1 MTWIY
6 VLRCYNNKYYVGKT
20 EKKIMQRYK
29 EHLTGKGSAWTRK
42 YKPIELVEC
51 IRGDKFDEDKKTKE
65 YMEKYGINNVRGGSY
80 CQITLDKV
88 SIASIKREI
97 RGANDK
103 CNKCGKSGHFAS
115 KCPYESDES
124 NDNEE
129 EVEMSME
136 DLETVFNEEE
146 KEEGIYVIYGKKY
159 LWLWNELYKES
170 NNKTPKSLLELFRLN
185 ERDEYE
191 DYNWKSIHTKTNK
204 KLSVKKY
211 CRRKGHIEKNCYAN
225 GDNEESESWSC
236 EYCGKY
242 FDSKKG
248 ARYHEQFYCRRYK
261 KIQKCSRCNRKGHT
275 VKQCYATTYATTYA

>member
-103 CNKCGKSGHFAS
+103 CNKCGKSGHF
-115 KCPYESDES
+115 
-124 NDNEE
+124 
-129 EVEMSME
+129 MQ
-136 DLETVFNEEE
+136 
-146 KEEGIYVIYGKKY
+146 
-159 LWLWNELYKES
+159 
-170 NNKTPKSLLELFRLN
+170 
-185 ERDEYE
+185 
-191 DYNWKSIHTKTNK
+191 
-204 KLSVKKY
+204 
-211 CRRKGHIEKNCYAN
+211 NC
-225 GDNEESESWSC
+225 
-236 EYCGKY
+236 
-242 FDSKKG
+242 
-248 ARYHEQFYCRRYK
+248 RYK

-275 VKQCYATTYATTYA
+275 VKQCYATTIEDEEEGEEGDEGEEGEEWAFSSCSRTFNTYKGARYHEQFYCRRYKKNPKCSRCNRKGHTVKQCYATTYATTYA

>member
-6 VLRCYNNKYYVGKT
+6 VLRCYNNKYYIGKT

-51 IRGDKFDEDKKTKE
+51 IGGDKFDEDKKTKE

-88 SIASIKREI
+88 SVASIKREI

-115 KCPYESDES
+115 KCPY
-124 NDNEE
+124 
-129 EVEMSME
+129 
-136 DLETVFNEEE
+136 
-146 KEEGIYVIYGKKY
+146 
-159 LWLWNELYKES
+159 
-170 NNKTPKSLLELFRLN
+170 
-185 ERDEYE
+185 
-191 DYNWKSIHTKTNK
+191 TKTNK

-211 CRRKGHIEKNCYAN
+211 CRRKGHIKKNCYASTYN
-225 GDNEESESWSC
+225 DGDSSDNEESESWPC

-275 VKQCYATTYATTYA
+275 VKQCYATTYA